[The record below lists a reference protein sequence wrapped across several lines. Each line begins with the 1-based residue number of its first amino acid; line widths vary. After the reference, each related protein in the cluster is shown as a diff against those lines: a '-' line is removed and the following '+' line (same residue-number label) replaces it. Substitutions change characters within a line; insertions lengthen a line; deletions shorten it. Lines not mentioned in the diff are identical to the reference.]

1 MHRPCL
7 AVYLAACLTLA
18 VLAIPA
24 SATPPPDPAA
34 MAKARPVHDPANPAD
49 FTPISADLG
58 LADISCSIRSG
69 QFDRLEIY
77 LKVPGP
83 DGGQSALTVPMR
95 RSANLPGAEP
105 GTERYTARIRSF
117 SPKVDYTLW
126 GVKGEEGKTQAHTS
140 SAFIATIAPKH
151 PTPDWAKGA
160 VWYQIFP
167 ERFRNGNPGN
177 DPNGSGVFVA
187 AWNSNWYEVQP
198 GEMEARTAREGRDP
212 DRRRRGGGDLYKVL
226 FDRRYGGDLQ
236 GVVQKLDDLKSL
248 GVTAIYLNPIFQARS
263 LHKYDASDFR
273 HIDSALGNP
282 PEAGPSAP
290 IDETYY
296 TPPAGET
303 GDPAIWTWTPADRY
317 FVDVFLPEC
326 KKRGLRVILDGV
338 WNHTGREFW
347 AFEDL
352 QKNGRNSPY
361 ASWYQAEFDAQ
372 GKLTGWSGWENKN
385 GYLPEFRQVKG
396 TGRDWDTTVEKGD
409 LNAGAKEHIFAITK
423 RWMDPDGDGDPSDGI
438 DGWRLDVVPDVGM
451 PFWHSWRAHVRT
463 INPDA
468 IVVCEVWHDADEY
481 MNPDKDGNPPS
492 FDTQMHYPF
501 AFPVL
506 EWLVNIDAK
515 KQPVNAQQLADALT
529 PAFDSAPQTNLIH
542 QNLFASHD
550 TDRYASMLFNPGRSG
565 YDRDNNI
572 QGGAKNY
579 KEGKPDEHAF
589 QLSLMGMAI
598 QATYLGSP
606 MMYYGDEVGMWG
618 ADDPTCRKPMPWPD
632 SGEPMNKD
640 DARNEAIRAEYA
652 KWMTLRQHPVFGQAL
667 RYGDVCLLPTASAIL
682 QDASHAFAFERSLNG
697 VRVRVIANRGDT
709 SFEAAEVFRV
719 ERSVKV
725 APRSV
730 VAWGINADGTVV
742 QLESLRSPLK

>member
-1 MHRPCL
+1 
-7 AVYLAACLTLA
+7 
-18 VLAIPA
+18 
-24 SATPPPDPAA
+24 
-34 MAKARPVHDPANPAD
+34 
-49 FTPISADLG
+49 
-58 LADISCSIRSG
+58 
-69 QFDRLEIY
+69 
-77 LKVPGP
+77 
-83 DGGQSALTVPMR
+83 
-95 RSANLPGAEP
+95 
-105 GTERYTARIRSF
+105 
-117 SPKVDYTLW
+117 
-126 GVKGEEGKTQAHTS
+126 
-140 SAFIATIAPKH
+140 
-151 PTPDWAKGA
+151 
-160 VWYQIFP
+160 
-167 ERFRNGNPGN
+167 
-177 DPNGSGVFVA
+177 
-187 AWNSNWYEVQP
+187 
-198 GEMEARTAREGRDP
+198 MEARIAREGRDP
-212 DRRRRGGGDLYKVL
+212 DRRKRGGGDLYKVV

-236 GVVQKLDDLKSL
+236 GVVQKLDDLKAL
-248 GVTAIYLNPIFQARS
+248 GVTALYLNPIFQARS

-303 GDPAIWTWTPADRY
+303 ADPATWTWTPADRY

-338 WNHTGREFW
+338 WNHTGREFF

-361 ASWYQAEFDAQ
+361 ASWYQAEFDQQ
-372 GKLTGWSGWENKN
+372 GTLVGWSGWENKN

-423 RWMDPDGDGDPSDGI
+423 RWMDPNGDGDPSDGI

-451 PFWHSWRAHVRT
+451 AFWHSWRAHVRA

-506 EWLVNIDAK
+506 EWLVNMDAK
-515 KQPVNAQQLADALT
+515 QRPVSAQRLADALV
-529 PAFDSAPQTNLIH
+529 PAFDNSPQTNLIH

-550 TDRYASMLFNPGRSG
+550 TDRFASMLFNPGRSG

-579 KEGKPDEHAF
+579 KEGKPDAHAF
-589 QLSLMGMAI
+589 QLALMGMAI

-606 MMYYGDEVGMWG
+606 MIYYGDEVGMWG
-618 ADDPTCRKPMPWPD
+618 ADDPTCRKPMQWDDAGVPA
-632 SGEPMNKD
+632 NKD
-640 DARNEAIRAEYA
+640 DSRNDAIRAEYA
-652 KWMTLRQHPVFGQAL
+652 KWMALRQHPNFGQVL
-667 RYGDVCLLPTASAIL
+667 RYGDVRFIACDFDSRFL
-682 QDASHAFAFERSLNG
+682 FERSLNG
-697 VRVRVIANRGDT
+697 NRVIVLVNRSDNAIDLKGLKAGIADLREGAGKDT
-709 SFEAAEVFRV
+709 ITPAWGVRAWGVDTRGT
-719 ERSVKV
+719 V
-725 APRSV
+725 APLATLGSV
-730 VAWGINADGTVV
+730 
-742 QLESLRSPLK
+742 SK